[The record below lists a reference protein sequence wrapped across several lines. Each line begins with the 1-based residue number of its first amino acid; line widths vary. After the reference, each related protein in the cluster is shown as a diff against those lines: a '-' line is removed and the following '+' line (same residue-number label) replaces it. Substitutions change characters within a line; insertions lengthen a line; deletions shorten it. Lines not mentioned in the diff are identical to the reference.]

1 MLQYD
6 KDVVLSSRIRLARN
20 VKDIPFPTV
29 MTEEQG
35 KKVIELARKAILG
48 SNTILSTQ
56 FTEYEMK
63 KLTPLDRQALV
74 EKHLIS
80 PDLSQN
86 IKSGYA
92 LIKDDNTVSIMVNEE
107 DHLRIQCIL
116 PGLKLDES
124 WDMADKI
131 DDLIEETIDYAYD
144 EKIGYLTSCPTNVGT
159 GIRASV
165 MVHLPALTI
174 TGQISNILNSVSK
187 IGMAVRGIYG
197 EGTQALGD
205 IYQISNQVTLGQ
217 SEKEIIENIEGVA
230 KQIISSERRAR
241 EELYKKQRV
250 QIEDRVGR
258 AFGILSHAKVMST
271 KEYMTL
277 MSDVRLGI
285 VLGILSVDLD
295 KLDRL
300 TTQIQPANLQKIY
313 GMQLNPYERD
323 VKRAEYVS
331 TQLNKKE

>member
-1 MLQYD
+1 
-6 KDVVLSSRIRLARN
+6 
-20 VKDIPFPTV
+20 
-29 MTEEQG
+29 
-35 KKVIELARKAILG
+35 
-48 SNTILSTQ
+48 
-56 FTEYEMK
+56 
-63 KLTPLDRQALV
+63 
-74 EKHLIS
+74 
-80 PDLSQN
+80 
-86 IKSGYA
+86 
-92 LIKDDNTVSIMVNEE
+92 MVNEE

>member
-86 IKSGYA
+86 IKTGYA

-331 TQLNKKE
+331 TQLNKK